1 MQPYGLPYES
11 SQSVIVKARVF
22 FFHSFFFV
30 CILTQEWWWRKD
42 WTLLTAG
49 SVVNSTISNARDALL
64 SMVHARSFMKTAGRA
79 NPSTYSAI
87 DGSLTTGTASPAMGA
102 ALAFL
107 ALG

>member
-1 MQPYGLPYES
+1 MDFRMSIASRL
-11 SQSVIVKARVF
+11 QSKLVCF
-22 FFHSFFFV
+22 FFFLFIIFLACS
-30 CILTQEWWWRKD
+30 QELWKD

-49 SVVNSTISNARDALL
+49 SVVNSTISNARDTLL